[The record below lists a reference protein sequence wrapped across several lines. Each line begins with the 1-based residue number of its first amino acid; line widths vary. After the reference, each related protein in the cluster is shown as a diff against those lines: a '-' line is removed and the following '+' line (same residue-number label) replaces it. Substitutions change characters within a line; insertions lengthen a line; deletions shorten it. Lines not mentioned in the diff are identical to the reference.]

1 MQQFLLIFFRRVTE
15 FIIGLVRSFWPFGSV
30 GVVGFRSADRPF
42 WVGRLFCFGA
52 TFVFFIFYLLRY
64 DENENV
70 VWQPFDTF
78 ISGICAVSRL
88 TSFLLPSLSFLLSF
102 VTGFNI
108 FFLFCGF
115 HFVCVCV
122 CLRTCVEKMRR
133 SVLFLLL
140 LFFLNTE
147 FTEFT
152 GFTELFVFLL
162 PSELFFCH
170 AIEGFLPS
178 LRGCAEF
185 GRRLPTF
192 TELYWVLLGFNG
204 FY

>member
-1 MQQFLLIFFRRVTE
+1 MLTYCYRVLNLMFTEFSRFSTGMLMRFALQQFLLIFFRRVTE

-122 CLRTCVEKMRR
+122 CVCAPASRR
-133 SVLFLLL
+133 CDAVFCFCFC
-140 LFFLNTE
+140 FF
-147 FTEFT
+147 FKYRVYRVYRVVCF
-152 GFTELFVFLL
+152 
-162 PSELFFCH
+162 S
-170 AIEGFLPS
+170 A
-178 LRGCAEF
+178 
-185 GRRLPTF
+185 TF
-192 TELYWVLLGFNG
+192 
-204 FY
+204 